1 MKNITISG
9 NITRD
14 GELREAGS
22 NKVASFS
29 VAVNGFANREKTVH
43 YFDVSLWGKRGESAM
58 QFLQKGAKITVTG
71 DLGTREHNGKTYL
84 TINANDFTPMG
95 GGQGNQQGGGYDQSQ
110 QGGQGGYGVG
120 GRPSGGIDDDEI
132 PFLPEWRV

>member
-29 VAVNGFANREKTVH
+29 VAVNGYANREKTVH
-43 YFDVSLWGKRGESAM
+43 YFDCSIWGKRGESAM
-58 QFLQKGAKITVTG
+58 QFLSKGAKISVSG

-84 TINANDFTPMG
+84 TVNASDFTPMG
-95 GGQGNQQGGGYDQSQ
+95 GGNQDNQSSQGGGY
-110 QGGQGGYGVG
+110 GGGYQA
-120 GRPSGGIDDDEI
+120 PPASNDIDLDEI
-132 PFLPEWRV
+132 PF

>member
-1 MKNITISG
+1 MKNITIAG

-29 VAVNGFANREKTVH
+29 VAVNGYANREKTVH
-43 YFDVSLWGKRGESAM
+43 YFDCSIWGKRGESAM
-58 QFLQKGAKITVTG
+58 QFLSKGAKISVSG

-84 TINANDFTPMG
+84 TVNASDFTPMG
-95 GGQGNQQGGGYDQSQ
+95 GGNQDNQSSQGGGY
-110 QGGQGGYGVG
+110 GGGYQA
-120 GRPSGGIDDDEI
+120 PPASNDIDLDEI
-132 PFLPEWRV
+132 PF

>member
-1 MKNITISG
+1 MKNITIAG

-29 VAVNGFANREKTVH
+29 VAVNGYANREKTVH
-43 YFDVSLWGKRGESAM
+43 YFDCSIWGKRGEQAM
-58 QFLQKGAKITVTG
+58 QFLNKGAKISVSG

-84 TINANDFTPMG
+84 TINANDFTPLG
-95 GGQGNQQGGGYDQSQ
+95 GGNQDSQGGGYGG
-110 QGGQGGYGVG
+110 GGQ
-120 GRPSGGIDDDEI
+120 PSSSGGGFDDLEDSI
-132 PFLPEWRV
+132 PF